1 MFIIGVS
8 EAPPLRGSK
17 DCNLEE
23 STTLV
28 LRRGSRSAKESVRQF
43 VALREFEE
51 GGGGTG
57 LLLLCEYIMGALDT
71 DEPKGIVE

>member
-1 MFIIGVS
+1 MFIGVS

-17 DCNLEE
+17 DCSLEV

-28 LRRGSRSAKESVRQF
+28 LCRGSRSAKESVRQF
-43 VALREFEE
+43 VALREFE
-51 GGGGTG
+51 GSGGTG

-71 DEPKGIVE
+71 DDPKGIVE